1 MDPPVVR
8 LPKLAQAAGMV
19 FARRRFLMS
28 LRDRYGSSFVL
39 DVPPFGRTLVV
50 GDPTSLKQL
59 FTASPDLAG
68 TPQPNLGRMLGDGS
82 IFGLDGEPHRLRRKL
97 LVPPFHGR
105 RMQAYAGLIEE
116 EFQREAAT
124 WPLGRE
130 FATLTPFM
138 RITLNVILRAVF
150 GADGAE
156 LRELRETLPAFVTY
170 GSRLT
175 MLPVTERGI
184 GPWNPWRRFRAY
196 RAAYD
201 RTVQV
206 LIDRARADER
216 LDRRDDILALL
227 LQSRYED
234 GAPMSDAHVKD
245 ELLTLLAAGHET
257 TATTLAWAVERL
269 SRHPAA
275 LHALVDD
282 LDRGGTDLL
291 QATILE
297 VQRTRPVVINT
308 ARRVIGDGLV
318 IGGAPVPRGWTVL
331 AGIDL
336 VHTDETVF
344 PHPRRFDPGRFVGGK
359 PATYAWI
366 PFGGGTRRCVG
377 AAFANLEM
385 TVVLRT
391 LLRDFELRTTYA
403 PGERW
408 HSRGVAYAPAKGGQV
423 VLHRRTRPRAA
434 AAGER
439 MEVPA

>member
-1 MDPPVVR
+1 MDAPVVR
-8 LPKLAQAAGMV
+8 LPKAAQTAGML

-28 LRDRYGSSFVL
+28 LRERHGKAFVL

-50 GDPTSLKQL
+50 SDPAALKQL
-59 FTASPDLAG
+59 FTASPEVVG
-68 TPQPNLGRMLGDGS
+68 TPQPNLGRVLGAGS

-105 RMQAYAGLIEE
+105 RMHAYAGLIEE
-116 EFQREAAT
+116 EFAREAAT

-130 FATLTPFM
+130 FATLAPFM

-150 GADGAE
+150 GADGEE
-156 LRELRETLPAFVTY
+156 LRELREKLPIFVTY

-175 MLPVTERGI
+175 VLPVTDRGI
-184 GPWNPWRRFRAY
+184 GPWNPWRKFREY
-196 RAAYD
+196 RAIYD
-201 RTVQV
+201 RIVQI
-206 LIDRARADER
+206 LIDRARADEH
-216 LDRRDDILALL
+216 LDERDDILAML

-234 GAPMSDAHVKD
+234 GAPMSDAHIKD

-297 VQRTRPVVINT
+297 IQRTRPVVINT
-308 ARRVIGDGLV
+308 ARRVIGDGLR
-318 IGGAPVPRGWTVL
+318 IGEVDVPRGWTVL

-336 VHTDETVF
+336 VHTDESVF
-344 PHPRRFDPGRFVGGK
+344 AHPRRFDPTRFVGEK

-385 TVVLRT
+385 TVVLRA

-408 HSRGVAYAPAKGGQV
+408 HSRGVAYAPAKGGLAV
-423 VLHRRTRPRAA
+423 VHRRTQPRGTST
-434 AAGER
+434 GEQ
-439 MEVPA
+439 MEVTA